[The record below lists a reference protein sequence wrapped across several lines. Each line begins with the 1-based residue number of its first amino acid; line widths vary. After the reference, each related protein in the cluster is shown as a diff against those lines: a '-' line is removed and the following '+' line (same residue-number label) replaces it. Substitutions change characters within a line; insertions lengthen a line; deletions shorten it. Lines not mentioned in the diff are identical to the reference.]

1 MKLLKRRRIIIAS
14 QMYIAMDMENY
25 RELIANLTN
34 HWKLIKTFN
43 VIYILQ

>member
-1 MKLLKRRRIIIAS
+1 MKLLKRRRIIIAL
-14 QMYIAMDMENY
+14 QMYMDMGSY

-43 VIYILQ
+43 IIYILQ